1 MNNKFILSI
10 AVMFACFSNLAVSG
24 ERGYYF
30 GGGVGSADI
39 DDGGMYDHR
48 STPTSMKADDNTYH
62 LIAGYKFNR
71 IVSLELQ
78 YTNYGDVKT
87 KSDGHTVMTW
97 SPKAYSLSG
106 NIGYTFNNGIR
117 PYGII
122 GLSYI
127 ELDHEYA
134 ESARLVAKILD
145 KELPKVNDSG
155 EALRIGLGVEY
166 TPRVVEGISFRVG
179 YESDIF
185 DFKHFDEQTYSM
197 TLGSF
202 FVAGTYHF

>member
-1 MNNKFILSI
+1 MKVNVILCVVLASLSLGNS
-10 AVMFACFSNLAVSG
+10 AVAA

-30 GGGVGSADI
+30 GGGVGSASI
-39 DDGGMYDHR
+39 DDGGMNDYR
-48 STPTSMKADDNTYH
+48 SQTITMKAEDNSYH
-62 LIAGYKFNR
+62 IIAGYKFNR
-71 IVSLELQ
+71 IASLELQ

-87 KSDGHTVMTW
+87 KIDGHTAMTW
-97 SPKAYSLSG
+97 APEAYSLSG

-127 ELDHEYA
+127 DLNHEYSDTTA
-134 ESARLVAKILD
+134 LIAKLMGKD
-145 KELPKVNDSG
+145 LPKVSDTG
-155 EALRIGLGVEY
+155 DALRIGFGIEY
-166 TPRVVEGISFRVG
+166 TPKVVEGFSFRAG

-185 DFKHFDEQTYSM
+185 DFKHFDTQTYSVTM
-197 TLGSF
+197 SSF

>member
-1 MNNKFILSI
+1 MKVNVILC
-10 AVMFACFSNLAVSG
+10 AVLASLSLGNSAVAA

-30 GGGVGSADI
+30 GGGVGSASI
-39 DDGGMYDHR
+39 DDGGMNDYR
-48 STPTSMKADDNTYH
+48 STPTTMKADDNSFH
-62 LIAGYKFNR
+62 FMGGYKFNR
-71 IVSLELQ
+71 VASLELQ

-87 KSDGHTVMTW
+87 KRAGKNVMTW
-97 SPKAYSLSG
+97 SPTAISLSG
-106 NIGYTFNNGIR
+106 NIGYTFNNGFR

-127 ELDHEYA
+127 DLDMKLHPELHQMMVQKNA
-134 ESARLVAKILD
+134 
-145 KELPKVNDSG
+145 KVNDSG
-155 EALRIGLGVEY
+155 DALRIGLGIEY
-166 TPRVVEGISFRVG
+166 TPKVAEGVSFRAG

-185 DFKHFDEQTYSM
+185 DFKHFDTQTYSV

>member
-1 MNNKFILSI
+1 MKVNVILC
-10 AVMFACFSNLAVSG
+10 AVLASLSLGNSAVAA

-30 GGGVGSADI
+30 GGGVGSASI
-39 DDGGMYDHR
+39 DDGGMNDYR
-48 STPTSMKADDNTYH
+48 STPTTIKADDNSFH
-62 LIAGYKFNR
+62 LMGGYKFNR
-71 IVSLELQ
+71 VASLELQ

-87 KSDGHTVMTW
+87 KVAGKNVMTW
-97 SPKAYSLSG
+97 SPTAISLSG
-106 NIGYTFNNGIR
+106 NIGYTFNNGFR

-127 ELDHEYA
+127 DLDMKLHPELHQMMVQKNA
-134 ESARLVAKILD
+134 
-145 KELPKVNDSG
+145 KVNDSG
-155 EALRIGLGVEY
+155 DALRIGLGIEY
-166 TPRVVEGISFRVG
+166 TPKVVEGVSFRAG

-185 DFKHFDEQTYSM
+185 DFKHFDTQTYSV